1 MKWQICRLKLN
12 LVLNWLAFFLL
23 VSFIF
28 FTLKNSFNILHERQ
42 KVAKGRI
49 DSLESELSELK
60 EILTILKTQHESKH
74 CDTSKGFKL

>member
-1 MKWQICRLKLN
+1 MANLQIEIELGLKL
-12 LVLNWLAFFLL
+12 AGIFFAGL
-23 VSFIF
+23 IYF